1 MAMVKVCDSTD
12 QFSVPTGNYPAK
24 LLGYKEMQPSAKFPD
39 SGTSYVWEFEIIEG
53 LHARK
58 TTSRWTPTKLTMSNN
73 FGKLVREMLGRPL
86 VNGEDVDPDNFIG
99 KKYTITVGPS
109 ADGMKTKVIMVAPL
123 AASPAM
129 APPPLVPPAAPAPL
143 SNRRT
148 APAAPPVPVL
158 VAPAVVAPVQTIDTK
173 DKTIFV
179 SRDGVEQATF
189 MDYDLAYA
197 ELDNPTWV
205 NAVVYDTAKKIYV
218 PARDYLLPF

>member
-12 QFSVPTGNYPAK
+12 QFSVPTGTYPAK

-99 KKYTITVGPS
+99 KKFTITVGPS
-109 ADGMKTKVIMVAPL
+109 ADGMKTKVIMVAPG
-123 AASPAM
+123 AATPATSM
-129 APPPLVPPAAPAPL
+129 APPPPPG
-143 SNRRT
+143 
-148 APAAPPVPVL
+148 APAAKPVI
-158 VAPAVVAPVQTIDTK
+158 AAPVAE
-173 DKTIFV
+173 DKARKVFV
-179 SRDGVEQATF
+179 SRDGVEQGTF

-197 ELDNPTWV
+197 ELTNPTWV
-205 NAVVYDTAKKIYV
+205 NAVVYDTVKKVYV
-218 PARDYLLPF
+218 PAREYLLPF

>member
-12 QFSVPTGNYPAK
+12 QFSVPTGTYPAK

-99 KKYTITVGPS
+99 KKFTITVGPS
-109 ADGMKTKVIMVAPL
+109 ADGMKTKVIMVAPG
-123 AASPAM
+123 AATPATSM
-129 APPPLVPPAAPAPL
+129 APPPPG
-143 SNRRT
+143 
-148 APAAPPVPVL
+148 APAAKPVI
-158 VAPAVVAPVQTIDTK
+158 AAPVAE
-173 DKTIFV
+173 DKARKVFV
-179 SRDGVEQATF
+179 SRDGVEQGTF
-189 MDYDLAYA
+189 WDYDLAYA
-197 ELDNPTWV
+197 ELTNPTWV
-205 NAVVYDTAKKIYV
+205 NAVVYDTVKKVYV
-218 PARDYLLPF
+218 PAREYLLPF

>member
-123 AASPAM
+123 TTSSM
-129 APPPLVPPAAPAPL
+129 APPPLAPPAAPAPVA
-143 SNRRT
+143 NRRT
-148 APAAPPVPVL
+148 APAAPPAPAPL
-158 VAPAVVAPVQTIDTK
+158 APAVVAPVQTIDTK
-173 DKTIFV
+173 DKTVFV

-189 MDYDLAYA
+189 MDYDEAYA
-197 ELDNPTWV
+197 MISNPTWV
-205 NAVVYDTAKKIYV
+205 NAVVYDTVKKVYV

>member
-123 AASPAM
+123 TTSSM
-129 APPPLVPPAAPAPL
+129 APPPLAPPAAPAPVA
-143 SNRRT
+143 NRRT
-148 APAAPPVPVL
+148 APAAPPAPVP
-158 VAPAVVAPVQTIDTK
+158 VAPVQTIDTK
-173 DKTIFV
+173 DKTVFV

-189 MDYDLAYA
+189 MDYDEAYA
-197 ELDNPTWV
+197 MISNPTWV
-205 NAVVYDTAKKIYV
+205 NAVVYDTVKKVYV

>member
-123 AASPAM
+123 ATSTM
-129 APPPLVPPAAPAPL
+129 APPPPLAPPAASAAKAPPAP
-143 SNRRT
+143 R
-148 APAAPPVPVL
+148 PAAPV
-158 VAPAVVAPVQTIDTK
+158 VVAPVRTIDTK
-173 DKTIFV
+173 DKTVFV

-189 MDYDLAYA
+189 MDYDEAYA
-197 ELDNPTWV
+197 MLSDPTWV
-205 NAVVYDTAKKIYV
+205 HAVVYDTVKKAYV

>member
-1 MAMVKVCDSTD
+1 
-12 QFSVPTGNYPAK
+12 
-24 LLGYKEMQPSAKFPD
+24 
-39 SGTSYVWEFEIIEG
+39 VWEFEIIEG

-123 AASPAM
+123 ATSSM
-129 APPPLVPPAAPAPL
+129 APPPLAPPAAPAPL

-148 APAAPPVPVL
+148 APAAPPAPVP

-173 DKTIFV
+173 DKTVFV

-205 NAVVYDTAKKIYV
+205 NAVVYDTAKKVYV

>member
-12 QFSVPTGNYPAK
+12 QFSVPTGTYAAK

-99 KKYTITVGPS
+99 KKFTITVGPS
-109 ADGMKTKVIMVAPL
+109 ADGMKTKVIMVAPG
-123 AASPAM
+123 AATPATSM
-129 APPPLVPPAAPAPL
+129 APPPPG
-143 SNRRT
+143 
-148 APAAPPVPVL
+148 APAAKPVI
-158 VAPAVVAPVQTIDTK
+158 AAPVAE
-173 DKTIFV
+173 DKARKVFV
-179 SRDGVEQATF
+179 SRDGVEQGTF

-197 ELDNPTWV
+197 ELTNPTWAG
-205 NAVVYDTAKKIYV
+205 AVVYDTVKKIYV
-218 PARDYLLPF
+218 PAREYLLPF

>member
-53 LHARK
+53 VHARK

-123 AASPAM
+123 ATSSM
-129 APPPLVPPAAPAPL
+129 APPPLAPPAAPASL

-148 APAAPPVPVL
+148 APAAPPAPVP

-173 DKTIFV
+173 DKTVFV

-189 MDYDLAYA
+189 MDYDEAYA
-197 ELDNPTWV
+197 MISNPTWV
-205 NAVVYDTAKKIYV
+205 NAVVYDTAKKVYV

>member
-12 QFSVPTGNYPAK
+12 QFSVPTGTYPAK

-99 KKYTITVGPS
+99 KKFTITVGPS
-109 ADGMKTKVIMVAPL
+109 ADGMKTKVIMVAPG
-123 AASPAM
+123 AATPATSM
-129 APPPLVPPAAPAPL
+129 APPPPGAPAAKP
-143 SNRRT
+143 
-148 APAAPPVPVL
+148 APAAP
-158 VAPAVVAPVQTIDTK
+158 VAE
-173 DKTIFV
+173 DKARKVFV
-179 SRDGVEQATF
+179 SRDGVEQGTF

-197 ELDNPTWV
+197 ELTNPTWV
-205 NAVVYDTAKKIYV
+205 NAVVYDTVKKVYV
-218 PARDYLLPF
+218 PAREYLLPF

>member
-12 QFSVPTGNYPAK
+12 QFSVPTGTFTAK

-39 SGTSYVWEFEIIEG
+39 SGTSYAWEFEIIEG

-73 FGKLVREMLGRPL
+73 FGKLIREMLGRPL
-86 VNGEDVDPDNFIG
+86 INGEDIDPDTFIN
-99 KKYTITVGPS
+99 KKFTITVGPS
-109 ADGMKTKVIMVAPL
+109 ADGLKTKVIMCAPL
-123 AASPAM
+123 ATSSM
-129 APPPLVPPAAPAPL
+129 APPPLAPPGAAAPL

-148 APAAPPVPVL
+148 GHVTAPAPVL

-173 DKTIFV
+173 DKTVFV

-189 MDYDLAYA
+189 MDYDEAYA
-197 ELDNPTWV
+197 MISNPTWV
-205 NAVVYDTAKKIYV
+205 NAVVYDTVKKVYV

>member
-12 QFSVPTGNYPAK
+12 QFSVPTGTYPAK

-99 KKYTITVGPS
+99 KKFTITVGPS
-109 ADGMKTKVIMVAPL
+109 ADGMKTKVIMVAPGE
-123 AASPAM
+123 ATPATSM
-129 APPPLVPPAAPAPL
+129 APPPPGAPAAKP
-143 SNRRT
+143 
-148 APAAPPVPVL
+148 APAAP
-158 VAPAVVAPVQTIDTK
+158 VAE
-173 DKTIFV
+173 DKARKVFV
-179 SRDGVEQATF
+179 SRDGVEQGTF

-197 ELDNPTWV
+197 ELGNPTWV
-205 NAVVYDTAKKIYV
+205 NAVVYDTVKKVYV
-218 PARDYLLPF
+218 PAREYLLPF

>member
-12 QFSVPTGNYPAK
+12 QFSVPTGTYPAK

-99 KKYTITVGPS
+99 KKFTITVGPS
-109 ADGMKTKVIMVAPL
+109 ADGMKTKVIMVAPG
-123 AASPAM
+123 AATPATSM
-129 APPPLVPPAAPAPL
+129 APPPPPG
-143 SNRRT
+143 
-148 APAAPPVPVL
+148 APAAKPVI
-158 VAPAVVAPVQTIDTK
+158 AAPVAE
-173 DKTIFV
+173 DKAKKVFV
-179 SRDGVEQATF
+179 SRDGVEQGTF
-189 MDYDLAYA
+189 WDYDLAYA
-197 ELDNPTWV
+197 ELTNPTWV
-205 NAVVYDTAKKIYV
+205 NAVVYDTEKKVYV
-218 PARDYLLPF
+218 PAREYLLPF

>member
-123 AASPAM
+123 TAAPAM
-129 APPPLVPPAAPAPL
+129 APPPLAPPAPL

-148 APAAPPVPVL
+148 APAAPPAPVP
-158 VAPAVVAPVQTIDTK
+158 VAPAVVAPAQTIDTK
-173 DKTIFV
+173 DKTVFV
-179 SRDGVEQATF
+179 SRDGVEQGTF
-189 MDYDLAYA
+189 MDYDRAYA
-197 ELDNPTWV
+197 ELGNPTWA
-205 NAVVYDTAKKIYV
+205 NAVVYDNEKKAYV

>member
-12 QFSVPTGNYPAK
+12 QFSVPTGTYAAK

-99 KKYTITVGPS
+99 KKFTITVGPS
-109 ADGMKTKVIMVAPL
+109 ADGMKTKVIMVAPG
-123 AASPAM
+123 AATPATSM
-129 APPPLVPPAAPAPL
+129 APPPPG
-143 SNRRT
+143 
-148 APAAPPVPVL
+148 APAAKPVI
-158 VAPAVVAPVQTIDTK
+158 AAPVAE
-173 DKTIFV
+173 DKARKVFV
-179 SRDGVEQATF
+179 SRDGVEQGTF

-197 ELDNPTWV
+197 ELTNPTWV
-205 NAVVYDTAKKIYV
+205 NAVVYDTVKKVYV
-218 PARDYLLPF
+218 PAREYLLPF

>member
-39 SGTSYVWEFEIIEG
+39 SGTSYAWEFEIAEG
-53 LHARK
+53 VHARK

-73 FGKLVREMLGRPL
+73 FGKLVRELLGRPL
-86 VNGEDVDPDNFIG
+86 VNGEDIDPDTFVG
-99 KKYTITVGPS
+99 KKFSITVGPS
-109 ADGMKTKVIMVAPL
+109 ADGMKTKVIMCAPL
-123 AASPAM
+123 MAAPAM
-129 APPPLVPPAAPAPL
+129 APPPLAPPAPVA
-143 SNRRT
+143 NRRT
-148 APAAPPVPVL
+148 APAAPPAP

-173 DKTIFV
+173 DKTVFV

-189 MDYDLAYA
+189 MDYDEAYA
-197 ELDNPTWV
+197 MISNPTWV

>member
-1 MAMVKVCDSTD
+1 MAMVKVCDATD
-12 QFSVPTGNYPAK
+12 QFSVPNGNYPAK

-123 AASPAM
+123 TASSM
-129 APPPLVPPAAPAPL
+129 APPPLAPPAAPAPVA
-143 SNRRT
+143 NRRT
-148 APAAPPVPVL
+148 APAAPPAP

-173 DKTIFV
+173 DKTVFV

-189 MDYDLAYA
+189 MDYDDAYA
-197 ELDNPTWV
+197 MISNPTWV
-205 NAVVYDTAKKIYV
+205 NAVVYDTAKKVYV

>member
-12 QFSVPTGNYPAK
+12 QFSVPTGTFTAT

-39 SGTSYVWEFEIIEG
+39 SGTSYAWEFEIVEG

-86 VNGEDVDPDNFIG
+86 VNGEDVDPDNFIN

-109 ADGMKTKVIMVAPL
+109 ADGMKTKVIMVAPG
-123 AASPAM
+123 AATPATSM
-129 APPPLVPPAAPAPL
+129 APPPPPGAPAPKP
-143 SNRRT
+143 
-148 APAAPPVPVL
+148 APV
-158 VAPAVVAPVQTIDTK
+158 VVAPVQTIDAK
-173 DKTIFV
+173 DKKVFV
-179 SRDGVEQATF
+179 SRDGVEQGTF

-197 ELDNPTWV
+197 ELGNPTWA
-205 NAVVYDTAKKIYV
+205 NAVVYDPRAKAYV
-218 PARDYLLPF
+218 PAREYLLPF